1 MKERIIEKIKYIPPY
16 GIISSKESKRFNNNN
31 FIQKDK
37 LYKCRLSKII
47 IFKGENNSILGIKS
61 FYSNTQKEEISSEE
75 GYDNSKNLL
84 EKIIF
89 EIPANDYLCNINIWI
104 GDEYITKIKFGTNK
118 GKEII
123 VGEGGEDKKISCLNN
138 NKENIIL
145 VINGGYKE
153 QLKFLNCKYI
163 NINDYFGNVNGYF
176 ELKMK
181 LKDEKFRKI
190 INSKIEMF
198 KDDDKILLSA
208 CLLSDS
214 CFNIVMSFCV
224 Y

>member
-1 MKERIIEKIKYIPPY
+1 MKESIIEKIKYIPPY

-61 FYSNTQKEEISSEE
+61 FYSNTQKEEISGEE
-75 GYDNSKNLL
+75 SYDNSKNIL

-198 KDDDKILLSA
+198 KDNDKILLSA
-208 CLLSDS
+208 CLLPDS

>member
-1 MKERIIEKIKYIPPY
+1 M
-16 GIISSKESKRFNNNN
+16 
-31 FIQKDK
+31 
-37 LYKCRLSKII
+37 
-47 IFKGENNSILGIKS
+47 
-61 FYSNTQKEEISSEE
+61 
-75 GYDNSKNLL
+75 
-84 EKIIF
+84 
-89 EIPANDYLCNINIWI
+89 
-104 GDEYITKIKFGTNK
+104 
-118 GKEII
+118 
-123 VGEGGEDKKISCLNN
+123 NN

-198 KDDDKILLSA
+198 KDNDKILLSA
-208 CLLSDS
+208 CLLPDS

>member
-61 FYSNTQKEEISSEE
+61 FYSNTQKEEISGEE

-181 LKDEKFRKI
+181 LKDEQFRKI
-190 INSKIEMF
+190 INSKKEMF
-198 KDDDKILLSA
+198 KDNDKILLSA
-208 CLLSDS
+208 CLLPDS

>member
-61 FYSNTQKEEISSEE
+61 FYSNIQKEEISGEE
-75 GYDNSKNLL
+75 GYDNSKNIL

-163 NINDYFGNVNGYF
+163 NINDYLGNVNGYF

-198 KDDDKILLSA
+198 KDNDKILLSA
-208 CLLSDS
+208 CLLPDS

>member
-61 FYSNTQKEEISSEE
+61 FYSNIQKEEISGEE
-75 GYDNSKNLL
+75 GYDNSKNIL

-198 KDDDKILLSA
+198 KDNDKILLGA
-208 CLLSDS
+208 CLLPDS

>member
-37 LYKCRLSKII
+37 LYKCRLAKII
-47 IFKGENNSILGIKS
+47 ILKGENNSILGIKS
-61 FYSNTQKEEISSEE
+61 FYSNTQKEEISGEE

-198 KDDDKILLSA
+198 KDNDKILLSA
-208 CLLSDS
+208 CLLPDS

>member
-61 FYSNTQKEEISSEE
+61 FYSNTQKEEISREE

-198 KDDDKILLSA
+198 KDNDKILLSA
-208 CLLSDS
+208 CLLPDS

>member
-61 FYSNTQKEEISSEE
+61 FYSNTQKEEISGEE

-118 GKEII
+118 RKEII

-181 LKDEKFRKI
+181 LKDEQFRKI

-198 KDDDKILLSA
+198 KDNDKILLGA
-208 CLLSDS
+208 CLLPDS

>member
-31 FIQKDK
+31 FIRKDS
-37 LYKCRLSKII
+37 LYKYRLSKII
-47 IFKGENNSILGIKS
+47 IYKGENNYILGIKS
-61 FYSNTQKEEISSEE
+61 FYSNNKKEEIAGEE
-75 GYDNSKNLL
+75 GYDNSINVL

-89 EIPANDYLCNINIWI
+89 EIPANDYLCNINVWI

-118 GKEII
+118 GKEIT
-123 VGEGGEDKKISCLNN
+123 VGEQGEDKKISCLNN

-153 QLKFLNCKYI
+153 HLKFINLKYI

-181 LKDEKFRKI
+181 LKDEKFKKL
-190 INSKIEMF
+190 INSKLEML
-198 KDDDKILLSA
+198 KDEDKVLLSA

-214 CFNIVMSFCV
+214 CFNIVMSFCAH
-224 Y
+224 

>member
-16 GIISSKESKRFNNNN
+16 GIISSKESKSFNNNN

-47 IFKGENNSILGIKS
+47 IFKGDNNSILGIKS

-75 GYDNSKNLL
+75 GYDNSKNIL

-198 KDDDKILLSA
+198 KDNDKILLSA
-208 CLLSDS
+208 CLLPDS
-214 CFNIVMSFCV
+214 CFNLVMSFCV